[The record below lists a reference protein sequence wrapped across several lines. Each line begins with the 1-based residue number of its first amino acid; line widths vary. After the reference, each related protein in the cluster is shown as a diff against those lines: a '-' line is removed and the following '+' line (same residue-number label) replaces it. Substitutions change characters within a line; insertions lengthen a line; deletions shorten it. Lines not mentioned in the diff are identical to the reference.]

1 MAQQIKRLSKN
12 IYTVIF
18 GIAICVTLFSC
29 SANYHVLRAI
39 KKGYRCDET
48 SDTIQVSTIDS
59 IPYVLRDSIYWD
71 KVIVQKDTIVH
82 HKVLKVPLTRQ
93 QVRIE
98 YKLKRDTL
106 RMIEKVEVVKWKTEK
121 HKNTKP
127 NLWLFI
133 IGFVAGFAAKY
144 LMRFAK
150 TTL

>member
-1 MAQQIKRLSKN
+1 MW
-12 IYTVIF
+12 
-18 GIAICVTLFSC
+18 
-29 SANYHVLRAI
+29 
-39 KKGYRCDET
+39 E
-48 SDTIQVSTIDS
+48 
-59 IPYVLRDSIYWD
+59 

-121 HKNTKP
+121 HKNRKP

-133 IGFVAGFAAKY
+133 IGFVAGFVAKY
-144 LMRFAK
+144 LMKFAK
-150 TTL
+150 YTL